1 MLNSLFLDAVD
12 ADLQQLKLNNK
23 ICREVCELEDRHI
36 RPIQYFHLYPSKDI
50 SQIAHEHI
58 DKIPTQLK
66 RFLLGIGTL
75 KEASALMSYLLFD
88 PAYCSALV
96 ELGYMDAMARKS
108 EIEGFLDS

>member
-1 MLNSLFLDAVD
+1 
-12 ADLQQLKLNNK
+12 
-23 ICREVCELEDRHI
+23 
-36 RPIQYFHLYPSKDI
+36 
-50 SQIAHEHI
+50 
-58 DKIPTQLK
+58 
-66 RFLLGIGTL
+66 LGIGTL